1 MNSMLSRV
9 ADNLYWMS
17 RYLERAE
24 HTASLIDEHL
34 NLMLDSLSISEDQR
48 WTGVVSSLGVSMPAS
63 EAASVAHALTFDVES
78 RSSIVNCIEAA
89 RENARHVREQT
100 SSAMWEQINRLFHA
114 VRDSGVEEQWH
125 SDPRSFLT
133 MVREGAHLFQ
143 GITDST
149 MNHDQG
155 WRFIQLGRFIERAG
169 AMAVLLDVHFRAFA
183 SDQQQGQSSELSE
196 HLEWIGLLKSCAAF
210 EGYCKVY
217 TADVRAERVAEFLLL
232 NEVFPHSVRFCVER
246 IQNAVQALPKG
257 SRQATA
263 RLVRI
268 TGRFRAALNF
278 SDIDEVISAGLH
290 PYLYSVQRQ
299 CHQIHAC
306 IREAY
311 IDYPIER
318 AIGA

>member
-24 HTASLIDEHL
+24 HTASLIEEHL
-34 NLMLDSLSISEDQR
+34 NLMLDSLSISEHQR
-48 WTGVVSSLGVSMPAS
+48 WSGVIASLGVSMPVPV
-63 EAASVAHALTFDVES
+63 AASVAHALTFDVEN

-100 SSAMWEQINRLFHA
+100 SSAMWEQMNRLFHA
-114 VRDSGVEEQWH
+114 VRDPGVEDEWQ
-125 SDPRSFLT
+125 SDPHAFLST
-133 MVREGAHLFQ
+133 VREGAQLFQ

-169 AMAVLLDVHFRAFA
+169 ALALLLDVHFRAFTA
-183 SDQQQGQSSELSE
+183 QPGLSGELAE

-232 NEVFPHSVRFCVER
+232 NEFFPHSVRFCVER
-246 IQNAVQALPKG
+246 IQSAVLALPKG

-263 RLVRI
+263 RLLRI
-268 TGRFRAALNF
+268 TGRFRATLNF

-290 PYLYSVQRQ
+290 AYLESVQRQ
-299 CHQIHAC
+299 CHQIHAA

-318 AIGA
+318 AIEA

>member
-34 NLMLDSLSISEDQR
+34 NLVLDSLSITEDQR
-48 WTGVVSSLGVSMPAS
+48 WTGVIASLGVGTLAPS
-63 EAASVAHALTFDVES
+63 EGSVAHALAFDVET

-114 VRDSGVEEQWH
+114 VRDAGVEDQWE
-125 SDPRSFLT
+125 SDPHMFLT
-133 MVREGAHLFQ
+133 TVREGAHLFQ

-169 AMAVLLDVHFRAFA
+169 ALAVLLDVHFRAFA
-183 SDQQQGQSSELSE
+183 ADRPQSHELSE

-217 TADVRAERVAEFLLL
+217 TADIRAERVAEFLLL
-232 NEVFPHSVRFCVER
+232 NDVFPHSVRFCVER
-246 IQNAVQALPKG
+246 IHGAVQALPKG

-268 TGRFRAALNF
+268 TGRLRAALNF

-290 PYLYSVQRQ
+290 PSLENVQRQ
-299 CHQIHAC
+299 CHEIHAA

>member
-1 MNSMLSRV
+1 
-9 ADNLYWMS
+9 
-17 RYLERAE
+17 
-24 HTASLIDEHL
+24 
-34 NLMLDSLSISEDQR
+34 MLDSLSITEDQR
-48 WTGVVSSLGVSMPAS
+48 WTGVSASLGVSTPAPTDV
-63 EAASVAHALTFDVES
+63 SVAHALTFDVET

-100 SSAMWEQINRLFHA
+100 SSAMWEQINRLFHT
-114 VRDSGVEEQWH
+114 VRDARVKDQWQ
-125 SDPRSFLT
+125 SDPHVFLT
-133 MVREGAHLFQ
+133 TVREGAHLFQ

-169 AMAVLLDVHFRAFA
+169 ALAVLLDVHFRAFGA
-183 SDQQQGQSSELSE
+183 DQEQSGELSE

-217 TADVRAERVAEFLLL
+217 TADIRSERVAEFLLL
-232 NEVFPHSVRFCVER
+232 NDVLPHSVRFCVER
-246 IQNAVQALPKG
+246 IQSAVQSLPKG
-257 SRQATA
+257 SRQATS
-263 RLVRI
+263 RLVRT
-268 TGRFRAALNF
+268 TGRLRAALNF
-278 SDIDEVISAGLH
+278 SDIDEVISDGIH
-290 PYLYSVQRQ
+290 PYLDSVQHQ
-299 CHQIHAC
+299 CHQIHAA